1 MVKKKF
7 SRADFYPF
15 TGNHYES
22 VDFCEANL
30 EKEDLSE
37 AIFQSCIFY
46 NDASRTG
53 CSFHCS
59 KLRNTVFIN
68 CDLTMCQFGFSDLFG
83 AEFISCRL
91 IGSDFENA
99 SFAEKLSG
107 TNYFCSGKIEDS
119 NLSSACLA
127 GLLLQNCSLKGN
139 RWFETDIMKADFR
152 GADLS
157 GGEFSGISWTT
168 ANFQGCDLRGSSL
181 LGMDIRKMDLTGI
194 RFDTWQISQLF
205 SALGAII
212 T

>member
-1 MVKKKF
+1 MLKKKF
-7 SRADFYPF
+7 SHAEPCLF
-15 TGNHYES
+15 TENHYES
-22 VDFCEANL
+22 IDFCETDM
-30 EKEDLSE
+30 EKKDLCE
-37 AIFQSCIFY
+37 TVFQSCVFY
-46 NDASRTG
+46 KDTRQTG
-53 CSFHCS
+53 GSFQRS
-59 KLRNTVFIN
+59 KLRNTVFID
-68 CDLTMCQFGFSDLFG
+68 CDLTMCRFGFADLFG
-83 AEFISCRL
+83 AEFIRCRL

-99 SFAEKLSG
+99 SFAEQLSG
-107 TNYFCSGKIEDS
+107 THYFCSGKIEDS
-119 NLSSACLA
+119 NLSNACLA

-139 RWFETDIMKADFR
+139 RWFETDIMKADFS

-181 LGMDIRKMDLTGI
+181 PGMDIRKMDLTGI